1 MNYSYRAYGL
11 TINSDTAISA
21 LQEEGTSFGRPD
33 VVMSLGSEPDWV
45 REAKELPA
53 RVDRSRTGEIEGQD
67 PPFTLTSFGEE
78 KYFQLAYDDGTR
90 FIVDGT
96 AKRLWGTWQPPLTL
110 EDFATYLVGPVMGF
124 VLRRRGI
131 LALHASSV
139 CVSGNAVML
148 CGSSEAGKSTTAAAL
163 ALRGVPVLAED
174 ISPVKEDN
182 GSLYVE
188 PGYPRICL
196 WPDTVESLFGE
207 PGALPRLTPAWEKCF
222 LPLDGVRAVFES
234 NKRPLKIV
242 YLFGPRVNQA
252 DAPRI
257 EDLGMSGA
265 LLELVQ
271 NTYMN
276 WLLDRNQR
284 ARELDLLIRLV
295 AHVSVRRIVPHVDPA
310 RIGALC
316 ELIIKDAE
324 RLLRRPSWA
333 AVDSGR

>member
-1 MNYSYRAYGL
+1 VIYSYRAYGL
-11 TINSDTAISA
+11 TINSDIAISA
-21 LQEEGTSFGRPD
+21 LREERAGLGLPD
-33 VVMSLGSEPDWV
+33 VVMSLGSEPDWL
-45 REAKELPA
+45 REAKALPA
-53 RVDRSRTGEIEGQD
+53 RVDRAWAAKIEGHD
-67 PPFTLTSFGEE
+67 SPFTLTSFGEE
-78 KYFQLAYDDGTR
+78 EFFQLAYDDGTR

-110 EDFATYLVGPVMGF
+110 EDIATYLVGPIMGF

-148 CGSSEAGKSTTAAAL
+148 CGSSESGKSTTAAAL
-163 ALRGVPVLAED
+163 TLRGIPVLTED
-174 ISPVKEDN
+174 ISPVKEYK

-196 WPDTVESLFGE
+196 WPDVVVSLLGVR
-207 PGALPRLTPAWEKCF
+207 GTLPRLTPTWEKCF
-222 LPLDGVRAVFES
+222 LALDGVRAAFES
-234 NKRPLKIV
+234 NKRPLKAV
-242 YLFGPRVNQA
+242 YLFGPRVNET

-257 EDLGMSGA
+257 EDLGMRDA

-284 ARELDLLIRLV
+284 AAELDVLTRLV
-295 AHVSVRRIVPHVDPA
+295 TSASIRRIVPHADPA
-310 RIGALC
+310 RIGVLC
-316 ELIIKDAE
+316 ELIMKDAE
-324 RLLRRPSWA
+324 CLSVRQSCA
-333 AVDSGR
+333 AMEPGR

>member
-1 MNYSYRAYGL
+1 MIYSYRAYGL

-45 REAKELPA
+45 REAIGLPA
-53 RVDRSRTGEIEGQD
+53 RVDRPRAGEIEGHD
-67 PPFTLTSFGEE
+67 SPFTLTSFGEE
-78 KYFQLAYDDGTR
+78 EYFQLAYDDGTR

-110 EDFATYLVGPVMGF
+110 EDFATYLVGPIMGF
-124 VLRRRGI
+124 VLRRRGV

-139 CVSGNAVML
+139 CVSGNAVIL
-148 CGSSEAGKSTTAAAL
+148 CGSSEFGKSTTAAAL
-163 ALRGVPVLAED
+163 ALRGVPVLTED
-174 ISPVKEDN
+174 ISPVKEEN

-196 WPDTVESLFGE
+196 WPDTVASLFGE
-207 PGALPRLTPAWEKCF
+207 PGALPRITPTWEKCF
-222 LPLDGVRAVFES
+222 LALDGVRAVFES

-242 YLFGPRVNQA
+242 YLFGPRVDEA

-257 EDLGMSGA
+257 EDLGMRDA

-284 ARELDLLIRLV
+284 ARELDLLTRLV

-324 RLLRRPSWA
+324 RLSRRPSWA